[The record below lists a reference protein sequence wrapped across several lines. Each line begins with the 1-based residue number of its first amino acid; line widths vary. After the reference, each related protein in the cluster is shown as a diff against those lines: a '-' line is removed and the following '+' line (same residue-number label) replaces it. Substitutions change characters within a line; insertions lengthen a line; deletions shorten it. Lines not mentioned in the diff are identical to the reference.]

1 MDGEKGWEEFVVPI
15 CQNCGTKWS
24 WFSSIKK
31 LLTFRKSMKCS
42 HCGKIQY
49 QSASSR
55 NTTSLVILFPLITIP
70 ITVLFDLSL
79 ISIFLLDIPLF
90 FLSLLIMPLFL
101 KLTDKDEPLW

>member
-1 MDGEKGWEEFVVPI
+1 MPI